1 MHNQIHT
8 FAKRLRISAKS
19 LLLQAKKLRNSES
32 AGGSVRAFLT
42 ECEAAGRSLTTAHY
56 LYVNGQNA
64 EGIKIS
70 VQDHLR
76 RGASLIRL
84 SNVWLE
90 MWEFVNM

>member
-1 MHNQIHT
+1 MEGTREQEGI
-8 FAKRLRISAKS
+8 
-19 LLLQAKKLRNSES
+19 
-32 AGGSVRAFLT
+32 RAFLT

-84 SNVWLE
+84 TNVWLE

>member
-1 MHNQIHT
+1 M
-8 FAKRLRISAKS
+8 RLGGRYLEEHSTV
-19 LLLQAKKLRNSES
+19 KKKILSPPQYFYPGTREQE
-32 AGGSVRAFLT
+32 GIRAFLT
-42 ECEAAGRSLTTAHY
+42 ECEAAGRSLMTAHY
-56 LYVNGQNA
+56 LYVNGQSA

-84 SNVWLE
+84 TNVWLE